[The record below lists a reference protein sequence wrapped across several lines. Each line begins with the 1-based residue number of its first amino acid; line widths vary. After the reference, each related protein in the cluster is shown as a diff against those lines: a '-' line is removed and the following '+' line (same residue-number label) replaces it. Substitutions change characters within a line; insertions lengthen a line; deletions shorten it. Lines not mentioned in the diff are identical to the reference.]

1 MLFSFSPD
9 RDFTVVFRPEILEI
23 VGSILIFNYMPLT
36 LPTTGKPRLSSAQI
50 LQRFKR
56 LRDFKLSDH
65 PLVIAGVRGY
75 YKDSMGAPGVNDRG
89 IYDDA
94 IFVYTPSVMASYNG
108 NTDPSFYR
116 KGFGSAEKTKGM
128 ASLNPGVWN
137 VYQFD
142 LHRGK
147 YLALC
152 QKFGPVTVT
161 RDGVTDYIDV
171 GYFGINIHKGGRN
184 TTSSLGCQTI
194 HPDQWESFIS
204 LVTDQAKRYFGLK
217 WKKTCI
223 PYVLFAD

>member
-1 MLFSFSPD
+1 MLFSFSQD

-94 IFVYTPSVMASYNG
+94 IFVYTPS
-108 NTDPSFYR
+108 
-116 KGFGSAEKTKGM
+116 
-128 ASLNPGVWN
+128 
-137 VYQFD
+137 
-142 LHRGK
+142 
-147 YLALC
+147 
-152 QKFGPVTVT
+152 
-161 RDGVTDYIDV
+161 
-171 GYFGINIHKGGRN
+171 
-184 TTSSLGCQTI
+184 
-194 HPDQWESFIS
+194 
-204 LVTDQAKRYFGLK
+204 
-217 WKKTCI
+217 
-223 PYVLFAD
+223 